1 MPSTNPS
8 DWQTVDEFAPEGP
21 LALETAIAAAGLP
34 VERFQS
40 GEGGRALLLPAGP
53 LAQGKVPG
61 IAVTGTLAEAA
72 AVVFL
77 DPASGSSAVG
87 LLAALG
93 ERARTVRVALPDQA
107 DATGLVPE
115 AASVNVAVGADP
127 PATYRLFVAP
137 GPDPKVLRRPTG
149 MPKIGEDVDVLDQR
163 SKWFR
168 SREGD
173 RP

>member
-1 MPSTNPS
+1 MTNPY
-8 DWQTVDEFAPEGP
+8 DWQAVDEFATGGP
-21 LALETAIAAAGLP
+21 LWALEAAVAGAGLP
-34 VERFQS
+34 GERFQS
-40 GEGGRALLLPAGP
+40 AEGGRALVLPLEP
-53 LAQGKVPG
+53 LAQGKIPG
-61 IAVTGTLAEAA
+61 IAITGAPVEAA
-72 AVVFL
+72 AVAFV
-77 DPASGSSAVG
+77 DPASGPSAVG

-93 ERARTVRVALPDQA
+93 ERGRTVRVALPDQA

-115 AASVNVAVGADP
+115 AASVTVAVGADA
-127 PATYRLFVAP
+127 PAAYRLFVAP